1 MQKLIA
7 LMWKE
12 TVLRFSSPMEWLFFL
27 ILPLIFTVLLAG
39 GTGAPDDNRA
49 RLLVVDQ
56 AQSPLSTQLLNT
68 LDDSGS
74 VRPDVMDLAQAEDE
88 FDNRNAA
95 ALLVIPPELTSEAVQ
110 QGAVALDLRL
120 LPNNTAALMA
130 EQTVNAAL
138 QRVSAVLRTAAS
150 SVAEAE
156 RIRPFENDA
165 ARDAFYQDA
174 LQAAK
179 TQWSAAPQRFTVIQA
194 STPDE
199 IDYDPQT
206 NSSVGQMITWVF
218 IPLLGISGSFVY
230 ERQIG
235 TLRRMLVTPTRKSLY
250 LFATILANVL
260 LALLQMTVLLVFGA
274 YVMHIYWGS
283 SPGALVAVIAA
294 ATLAAAG
301 IGTALGAFVKTG
313 GQANGIAILTG
324 MVMALL
330 GGCWYPIELFPKV
343 VQDATRVLP
352 TRWAMEGILN
362 LALRGQGLENVLPHI
377 GVLLAFALGGFAI
390 GVWRFRYE

>member
-174 LQAAK
+174 LQAAE

>member
-56 AQSPLSTQLLNT
+56 AQSPLSAQLLNT

-174 LQAAK
+174 LQAAE

-330 GGCWYPIELFPKV
+330 GGCWYPLELFPAV
-343 VQDATRVLP
+343 VQQAVKVLP
-352 TRWAMEGILN
+352 TRWAMQGMLDIV
-362 LALRGQGLENVLPHI
+362 LRGEGLSAVLPEAA
-377 GVLLAFALGGFAI
+377 VLLGFAVVFYAI
-390 GVWRFRYE
+390 GIWRFRYE

>member
-56 AQSPLSTQLLNT
+56 AQSPLSAQLLNT

-174 LQAAK
+174 LQAAE